1 MDSNVKIAFVGG
13 YVIHRYRATP
23 DRAKTDVLDCALLRD
38 FGERYP
44 DKLKYKT
51 FPEEALYEL
60 RQLARHR
67 EMLVEQRKQL
77 ITADKSEDC
86 RPIRSLAVKRSMD
99 RIKEMLDTEIAE
111 TEKEMLKVING
122 HESIRHNYE
131 LVKSVDG
138 VGLITAVELLVKT
151 ENFTKI
157 TTARQYAAVMQG
169 NCAIRKIIG
178 ENGQGSNNISK
189 ITDLSKTLLYI
200 CAESARLHKTRR
212 LNWLLRDVL
221 IDVPRHYVLN
231 AIGKQVAKDHI
242 HPRGK
247 R

>member
-1 MDSNVKIAFVGG
+1 MDCNVKIAFVDR

-77 ITADKSEDC
+77 ITANKSEDC

-99 RIKEMLDTEIAE
+99 RIKEM
-111 TEKEMLKVING
+111 
-122 HESIRHNYE
+122 
-131 LVKSVDG
+131 
-138 VGLITAVELLVKT
+138 
-151 ENFTKI
+151 
-157 TTARQYAAVMQG
+157 
-169 NCAIRKIIG
+169 
-178 ENGQGSNNISK
+178 
-189 ITDLSKTLLYI
+189 
-200 CAESARLHKTRR
+200 
-212 LNWLLRDVL
+212 
-221 IDVPRHYVLN
+221 
-231 AIGKQVAKDHI
+231 
-242 HPRGK
+242 
-247 R
+247 

>member
-13 YVIHRYRATP
+13 YVIHRYRTTP

-51 FPEEALYEL
+51 FPVPEEALYEL

-122 HESIRHNYE
+122 HESIHHK

-157 TTARQYAAVMQG
+157 TTARQYAAYAG
-169 NCAIRKIIG
+169 TAPYEKSSGKWTR
-178 ENGQGSNNISK
+178 S
-189 ITDLSKTLLYI
+189 TYI
-200 CAESARLHKTRR
+200 QD
-212 LNWLLRDVL
+212 W
-221 IDVPRHYVLN
+221 
-231 AIGKQVAKDHI
+231 
-242 HPRGK
+242 
-247 R
+247 